1 MGVATLKFAVQA
13 GMVKVRPVKEAV
25 VTNWPLLVKGLKD
38 MIAALN
44 LDIDDREKT
53 IREQEREINRLMD
66 GADNGQKGTGDGGIE
81 TTIKQPGR
89 KKAGPHI
96 RQRSQ
101 LPVELIAMLGDA
113 QDDVEQ
119 EADDEFDEKDKA
131 DVDEDEINAQLE
143 VQFEL
148 ARGEHEAVAAV
159 LGIEKEEAIR
169 KSTIFQGGTPEDTLV
184 QATPAQVAGIASM

>member
-1 MGVATLKFAVQA
+1 
-13 GMVKVRPVKEAV
+13 
-25 VTNWPLLVKGLKD
+25 

-53 IREQEREINRLMD
+53 IREQEREINRLME
-66 GADNGQKGTGDGGIE
+66 GADNRQTGAGDAGLE
-81 TTIKQPGR
+81 TPRKQRAR

-101 LPVELIAMLGDA
+101 LPSELIVMLGDA
-113 QDDVEQ
+113 QDDVDQ
-119 EADDEFDEKDKA
+119 EIEDEFDEKDKA
-131 DVDEDEINAQLE
+131 DVDEDEINKQLE

-169 KSTIFQGGTPEDTLV
+169 KSTIFQGGTPFRDSQLYRESHTRESHQLSL
-184 QATPAQVAGIASM
+184 P